1 MRIENISV
9 ETEFYDYDGSGNEI
23 FIYSNDEELIRIIKD
38 GKEYEAMFDI
48 YVNQT
53 YKSIS
58 LYPPELDL
66 ISQEIYINNIIV
78 FDLETDEE
86 IRMNIN
92 EQSIIDAIEIE

>member
-9 ETEFYDYDGSGNEI
+9 ETEFYDFDGLGNEI

-38 GKEYEAMFDI
+38 GKEYEAMFEI

-86 IRMNIN
+86 IRMNIK